1 MRRLVVVV
9 IAVAWAFAQS
19 AAILEACG
27 DKLLVLGRGIRFQSR
42 HTPRA
47 ASVLLYLP
55 PAAVG
60 QSLTDPNLESALRE
74 AGHTVHALTTSEEL
88 QGALRGGSYD
98 VVLTN
103 VTNAPDLERA
113 ERAASG
119 SSVVLPA
126 VYLVAPSGQRPTK
139 QQAKA
144 DEAKAAKDFGVVVE
158 VPSRPG
164 FYCAAVDKAMAL
176 KLEREKAAGSNRP

>member
-1 MRRLVVVV
+1 MGRLLGWIALVVVV
-9 IAVAWAFAQS
+9 LMPMTANLQ
-19 AAILEACG
+19 ACG

-47 ASVLLYLP
+47 AAVLLYLP
-55 PAAVG
+55 PIAAG
-60 QSLTDPNLESALRE
+60 EAITDPDIESALRE
-74 AGHTVHALTTSEEL
+74 AGHTVHAVTTSDEL
-88 QGALRGGSYD
+88 RDALRGGTYD

-113 ERAASG
+113 QRDIPG
-119 SSVVLPA
+119 TTVVLPA
-126 VYLVAPSGQRPTK
+126 VYLMLPSSQRPTK

-144 DEAKAAKDFGVVVE
+144 DEARAAKDFGVVVQ

-164 FYCAAVDKAMAL
+164 YYCAAVDKAMAMKL
-176 KLEREKAAGSNRP
+176 KRDESTRKP

>member
-1 MRRLVVVV
+1 MGRSVFY
-9 IAVAWAFAQS
+9 IAII
-19 AAILEACG
+19 AALLTPMANHLQACG

-47 ASVLLYLP
+47 ATVLLYLP
-55 PAAVG
+55 ATAAG
-60 QSLTDPNLESALRE
+60 QAITDPNLESALRE
-74 AGHTVHALTTSEEL
+74 AGHTVHAVTTDDEL
-88 QGALRGGSYD
+88 GDALRGGSYD

-113 ERAASG
+113 ERDTPGGA
-119 SSVVLPA
+119 VVLPA
-126 VYLVAPSGQRPTK
+126 VYLTTPAGQQPAK

-164 FYCAAVDKAMAL
+164 YYCAAVDKAMEM
-176 KLEREKAAGSNRP
+176 KIKREKSRQP

>member
-1 MRRLVVVV
+1 MRRLLLW
-9 IAVAWAFAQS
+9 IILASAVLTS
-19 AAILEACG
+19 MAADLEACG

-55 PAAVG
+55 LTAQG
-60 QSLTDPNLESALRE
+60 QTLTDPNIESALRE
-74 AGHTVHALTTSEEL
+74 AGHTVHAATTPEEL
-88 QGALRGGSYD
+88 RAALRSGGYD

-103 VTNAPDLERA
+103 ITDAQELERA
-113 ERAASG
+113 ERSTSSG
-119 SSVVLPA
+119 AVVLPA
-126 VYLVAPSGQRPTK
+126 VYLVAPGGQRAPR

-144 DEAKAAKDFGVVVE
+144 DQAKAAKDFGVVVA

-164 FYCAAVDKAMAL
+164 YYCAAVDKAMAL
-176 KLEREKAAGSNRP
+176 KLKQEKTARQL